1 MRRAAW
7 LSALFLLLLA
17 APAFAKDEL
26 SPTEAR
32 RFVELVQLG
41 DSARLARRYADAVA
55 AYKLALEIRMD
66 PTVAGRLGQ
75 LALALGD
82 HARAADLLLLAI
94 EEGGGTTYDE
104 RSAIAQGFSVAAQ
117 HACRVDIELADRN
130 ATVFLDGNPLE
141 RRGPAFWF
149 YVAPG
154 MHELRAQREGFQDAV
169 WIFDAA
175 KGGRELVTLNL
186 RAKNA
191 PTSEQVAPL
200 PAAGDELD
208 TSRELHAKGA
218 EAEAEAAPAEPALP
232 PLPPVKPV
240 PANIDLALGP
250 GLAWGSTPG
259 LAAVG
264 AVGSVGLRW
273 PFPTWQVSM
282 GVDVRAVWAL
292 ERLKVA
298 PDLVPWSWAMTFPLC
313 AERSRYFVCVLGQV
327 EGAHA
332 HPDLRNPRLSGG
344 VGVRAGLSMPLPVK
358 PVSLRAWGDAVV
370 RPSAPGIVVQS
381 EKLWTGPLFGVALG
395 LAAEVR
401 FPWWF
406 APEPTTASKQ
416 GFPRSNL

>member
-82 HARAADLLLLAI
+82 HARAADLLLLAV

-104 RSAIAQGFSVAAQ
+104 RSAIAQGFSAAAQ
-117 HACRVDIELADRN
+117 HACRVDIDLADRN

-141 RRGPAFWF
+141 RRGAAFWF

-154 MHELRAQREGFQDAV
+154 MHELRATRAGFNDAV

-175 KGGRELVTLNL
+175 KGGRELVTLDL
-186 RAKNA
+186 KAKNP
-191 PTSEQVAPL
+191 PTSEEAAPL
-200 PAAGDELD
+200 PATRYEFDM
-208 TSRELHAKGA
+208 SRELHPNGMT
-218 EAEAEAAPAEPALP
+218 EGEAAPVEPALP
-232 PLPPVKPV
+232 PHPPEKPV
-240 PANIDLALGP
+240 IANIDLALGP
-250 GLAWGSTPG
+250 GVAWGSTPG
-259 LAAVG
+259 LSALGV
-264 AVGSVGLRW
+264 VGSAGLRW
-273 PFPTWQVSM
+273 AFPTWQVSM
-282 GVDVRAVWAL
+282 SVDVRAAWAL

-298 PDLVPWSWAMTFPLC
+298 PALEPWSWAMTFPLC
-313 AERSRYFVCVLGQV
+313 GERSRFFVCVLGQV

-332 HPDLRNPRLSGG
+332 RFNLRDPHLSGG
-344 VGVRAGLSMPLPVK
+344 FGVRAGLSIPVSK
-358 PVSLRAWGDAVV
+358 PVSLRAWADAVI
-370 RPSAPGIVVQS
+370 RPSAPGIVVQPV
-381 EKLWTGPLFGVALG
+381 KVWTGPLFGVALG

-406 APEPTTASKQ
+406 APEPVTASKQ